1 MASRGQFEE
10 AWGYV
15 DQVVEKYGDDPEILA
30 QVAQLAHNSKK
41 PEQAADYLVLAC
53 EAENY
58 EQPQRVQQAMVA
70 LVGVGQLFRGLDL
83 LSNALNDHPNQ
94 HESRRWLF
102 DLLMGCEDR
111 QEGLQHGRRLIRERQ
126 FDVELLKALGNTE
139 YRTMEVQPLLQ
150 MTERFPEDT
159 RPLLGDAR
167 QKFDERDFEGAA
179 TVLQSIID
187 RFPEYAPA
195 QSLLGRVMAG
205 SENWKSLENWA
216 SMVPK
221 EVANYPE
228 YWLAL
233 GDWARNKE
241 DFEQAA
247 RCYWEATR
255 VDGELA
261 EPWTKLGL
269 ALRQAEAKPKP
280 AEDSGSAV
288 KAQVTPMLLTAIDRR
303 STQLSQLNQQRQKFD
318 RSGGVSRETA
328 VEIATTLNSLGRR
341 WEAEAWCSVALLLP
355 EDESVPVEKIRKEIL
370 QQLSEETPWQIK
382 NLFDELNADLTH
394 LAMPAINRLEPASSQ
409 EAATPRTDE
418 STQTTFV
425 LRNEATERNLKFF
438 GRTSD
443 TLSQP
448 GIMLYQTLGCGGGTL
463 DFDLD
468 GWSDLYLATAG
479 GTPNAEDSA
488 TNSLFRNEQ
497 GIFRDFTQESA
508 STERGFAQGIAV
520 GDVNEDGFPDLLIL
534 NYGSNVLL
542 KNNGDGTFADCSTQ
556 LSSNIP
562 QWSTSGAIAD
572 LDGDGLSDL
581 VVLNYCAGMDPVTVT
596 CPMPDSELFRSC
608 SPMKFPASADVFY
621 HANERGQLIDKSEMW
636 NGKPSITGR
645 GLGLVIGSLDES
657 LGNDVFIAND
667 MTNNHF
673 WTLSKN
679 NESENMEFQLVESA
693 MLRGLGADD
702 RAIPQGSMGIAGADF
717 DQNGTLDF
725 YVTNF
730 DKEYNTLHQ
739 NQSAGIWRDVTSKV
753 ELAAPSMPLV
763 GFGTEA
769 NDLNGD
775 GKLELLVTNGHV
787 DMFSR
792 GNEKSLYEH
801 PFQIFEQ
808 TDQQTYQSANI
819 DKSESYFEQPH
830 VGRALWTIDANGD
843 HLADFVITHQTE
855 PVALLINQTVQEGSF
870 LELELFGTASSRDA
884 IGTIIQVQ
892 TESRILSNW
901 KLAGDGY
908 LCSNEKKVRFALG
921 ANDETCDLQVHWPSG
936 LVQEFRDIEVNRTH
950 QIVESHPQSF
960 TR

>member
-1 MASRGQFEE
+1 
-10 AWGYV
+10 
-15 DQVVEKYGDDPEILA
+15 
-30 QVAQLAHNSKK
+30 
-41 PEQAADYLVLAC
+41 
-53 EAENY
+53 
-58 EQPQRVQQAMVA
+58 
-70 LVGVGQLFRGLDL
+70 
-83 LSNALNDHPNQ
+83 
-94 HESRRWLF
+94 
-102 DLLMGCEDR
+102 
-111 QEGLQHGRRLIRERQ
+111 
-126 FDVELLKALGNTE
+126 
-139 YRTMEVQPLLQ
+139 
-150 MTERFPEDT
+150 
-159 RPLLGDAR
+159 
-167 QKFDERDFEGAA
+167 
-179 TVLQSIID
+179 
-187 RFPEYAPA
+187 
-195 QSLLGRVMAG
+195 
-205 SENWKSLENWA
+205 
-216 SMVPK
+216 
-221 EVANYPE
+221 
-228 YWLAL
+228 
-233 GDWARNKE
+233 
-241 DFEQAA
+241 
-247 RCYWEATR
+247 
-255 VDGELA
+255 
-261 EPWTKLGL
+261 
-269 ALRQAEAKPKP
+269 
-280 AEDSGSAV
+280 
-288 KAQVTPMLLTAIDRR
+288 
-303 STQLSQLNQQRQKFD
+303 
-318 RSGGVSRETA
+318 
-328 VEIATTLNSLGRR
+328 
-341 WEAEAWCSVALLLP
+341 
-355 EDESVPVEKIRKEIL
+355 
-370 QQLSEETPWQIK
+370 
-382 NLFDELNADLTH
+382 
-394 LAMPAINRLEPASSQ
+394 
-409 EAATPRTDE
+409 
-418 STQTTFV
+418 
-425 LRNEATERNLKFF
+425 
-438 GRTSD
+438 
-443 TLSQP
+443 
-448 GIMLYQTLGCGGGTL
+448 
-463 DFDLD
+463 
-468 GWSDLYLATAG
+468 
-479 GTPNAEDSA
+479 
-488 TNSLFRNEQ
+488 
-497 GIFRDFTQESA
+497 
-508 STERGFAQGIAV
+508 
-520 GDVNEDGFPDLLIL
+520 
-534 NYGSNVLL
+534 
-542 KNNGDGTFADCSTQ
+542 
-556 LSSNIP
+556 
-562 QWSTSGAIAD
+562 
-572 LDGDGLSDL
+572 
-581 VVLNYCAGMDPVTVT
+581 
-596 CPMPDSELFRSC
+596 
-608 SPMKFPASADVFY
+608 MKFPASADVFY
-621 HANERGQLIDKSEMW
+621 HANERGQLIDKSERW

-679 NESENMEFQLVESA
+679 NKSENMEFQLVESA